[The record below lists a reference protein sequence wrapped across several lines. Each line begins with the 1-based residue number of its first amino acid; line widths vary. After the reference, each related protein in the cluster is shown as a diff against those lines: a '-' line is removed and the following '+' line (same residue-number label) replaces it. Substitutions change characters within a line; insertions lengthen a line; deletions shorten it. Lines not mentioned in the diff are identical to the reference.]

1 MAPQCLSAPGDS
13 FLCNTYIAYNTYNI
27 YNAYNAYNTCNT
39 GNAYNTCSAYNTYA
53 NTFFPAQTNFDSLK
67 VLPIVMP

>member
-13 FLCNTYIAYNTYNI
+13 FLCNAYIAYNTYN
-27 YNAYNAYNTCNT
+27 AYNT
-39 GNAYNTCSAYNTYA
+39 GNAYNTCNAYNTYA

>member
-13 FLCNTYIAYNTYNI
+13 FLCNTYIAYNTYNACNAH
-27 YNAYNAYNTCNT
+27 NAYN
-39 GNAYNTCSAYNTYA
+39 AYNTYA